1 MWYYNNEEFD
11 STPDEYQGFVYIIT
25 EISTDK
31 KYIGKKNF
39 WKPKTLPINKKRK
52 RRVRTRTESDWREY
66 YSSSHEVVALVEQ
79 NGVGNYRRD
88 ILKLCKTKGEMSY
101 YEAKL
106 QFEHDVLL
114 REDYYNEFIGCKI
127 HSKHLLKS

>member
-1 MWYYNNEEFD
+1 MWYYNNEEFN

-101 YEAKL
+101 YEAKF